1 MKHGRGRG
9 GKGGDRPPAPGGSAR
24 DAEVELAHPVALA
37 ILGRGR
43 GAGGLGRAD
52 LLVLGARGVTKPQ
65 RALLGA
71 TANRVSHHAAC
82 DVLIVHR
89 R

>member
-1 MKHGRGRG
+1 MAEKRVRLQATDVEDLAVITVEG
-9 GKGGDRPPAPGGSAR
+9 PSADVLLEAAQ
-24 DAEVELAHPVALA
+24 DA
-37 ILGRGR
+37 G
-43 GAGGLGRAD
+43 AD
-52 LLVLGARGVTKPQ
+52 LLVLGSRGVTRPQ

-71 TANRVSHHAAC
+71 TANHVSHHAAC